1 MGIYKFID
9 LMPVLQVHN
18 YDGVDQSRHEQQWLQ
33 SVLWLDTP
41 YAWQNQIMDIV
52 DLILP
57 FDDHA

>member
-1 MGIYKFID
+1 
-9 LMPVLQVHN
+9 MPVLQVHN